1 MMYDLKSKAIIITG
15 GAGLLGSRI
24 VRIILEHG
32 GIPIIFDN
40 NKVKI
45 NKLKKILKEKI
56 NLVHF
61 YKVDITKK
69 KQLKNVINKIHKK
82 FKKIDCLINNAGF
95 NPKLGQKNNKFENF
109 SIDQWNKEIQIG
121 LTGSLIVT
129 QEVVKKMIKQKNGNI
144 INISSDLGII
154 APSQFLYEDNEKKPI
169 SYSVVKHG
177 IIGFSKYLS
186 TYLAEYNIR
195 SNTLCPGG
203 ISNYQPKKFVNKI
216 KKLIPLKR
224 MAKINDYDGIILY
237 LCSDYSSYMTG
248 SVIVC
253 DGGRS
258 VW

>member
-24 VRIILEHG
+24 VKIILEHG

-40 NKVKI
+40 DKVKI

-69 KQLKNVINKIHKK
+69 KQLKNVINRIHKK

-109 SIDQWNKEIQIG
+109 SIEQWNKEIQIG

-224 MAKINDYDGIILY
+224 MAEINDYDGIILY

>member
-1 MMYDLKSKAIIITG
+1 MMYDLKSKVIIITG
-15 GAGLLGSRI
+15 GAGLLGSRM
-24 VRIILEHG
+24 VKIILEYG
-32 GIPIIFDN
+32 GIPIVFDN
-40 NKVKI
+40 DQKKL
-45 NKLKKILKEKI
+45 NKLKKILKKKV

-69 KQLKNVINKIHKK
+69 NQLRKSINKINKK

-95 NPKLGQKNNKFENF
+95 NPKLGKKNNKFENF
-109 SIDQWNKEIQIG
+109 SIGQWNKEIEIG
-121 LTGSLIVT
+121 LTGSLMIT
-129 QEVVKKMIKQKNGNI
+129 QEVVKSMIKQKNGSI

-169 SYSVVKHG
+169 SYSVIKHG
-177 IIGFSKYLS
+177 MIGFSKYLS

-195 SNTLCPGG
+195 SNALCPGG
-203 ISNYQPKKFVNKI
+203 ISNNQPKKFVNKI

-224 MAKINDYDGIILY
+224 MAKIKDYDGIILY

-258 VW
+258 AW

>member
-24 VRIILEHG
+24 VKIILEHG
-32 GIPIIFDN
+32 GIPIIFDT

-69 KQLKNVINKIHKK
+69 KQIKNVINKIHKK

>member
-1 MMYDLKSKAIIITG
+1 MYDLKSKAIIITG

-24 VRIILEHG
+24 VKIILEHG

-40 NKVKI
+40 NKIKI

-69 KQLKNVINKIHKK
+69 KQLKNVMNKIHKK

>member
-24 VRIILEHG
+24 VKIILEHG

-40 NKVKI
+40 NKIKI

-69 KQLKNVINKIHKK
+69 KQLKNVMNKIHKK

>member
-1 MMYDLKSKAIIITG
+1 MYDLKSKVIIITG
-15 GAGLLGSRI
+15 GAGLLGSRM
-24 VRIILEHG
+24 VKIILEYG
-32 GIPIIFDN
+32 GIPIVFDN
-40 NKVKI
+40 DQKKL
-45 NKLKKILKEKI
+45 NKLKKILKKKV

-69 KQLKNVINKIHKK
+69 NQLRKSINKINKK

-95 NPKLGQKNNKFENF
+95 NPKLGKKNNKFENF
-109 SIDQWNKEIQIG
+109 SIGQWNKEIEIG
-121 LTGSLIVT
+121 LTGSLMIT
-129 QEVVKKMIKQKNGNI
+129 QEVVKSMIKQKNGSI

-169 SYSVVKHG
+169 SYSVIKHG
-177 IIGFSKYLS
+177 MIGFSKYLS

-195 SNTLCPGG
+195 SNALCPGG
-203 ISNYQPKKFVNKI
+203 ISNNQPKKFVNKI

-258 VW
+258 AW

>member
-1 MMYDLKSKAIIITG
+1 MMYDLKSKVIIITG

-24 VRIILEHG
+24 VKIILEYG
-32 GIPIIFDN
+32 GIPIVFDN
-40 NKVKI
+40 DQKKL
-45 NKLKKILKEKI
+45 NKLKKILKKKV

-69 KQLKNVINKIHKK
+69 NQLRKSINKINKK

-95 NPKLGQKNNKFENF
+95 NPKLGKKNNKFENF
-109 SIDQWNKEIQIG
+109 SIGQWNKEIEIG
-121 LTGSLIVT
+121 LTGSLMIT
-129 QEVVKKMIKQKNGNI
+129 QEVVKIMIKQKNGSI

-169 SYSVVKHG
+169 SYSVIKHG
-177 IIGFSKYLS
+177 MIGFSKYLS

-195 SNTLCPGG
+195 SNALCPGG
-203 ISNYQPKKFVNKI
+203 ISNNQPKKFVNKI

-258 VW
+258 AW